1 MNTAL
6 TSRRNFLHACGAGVT
21 LLGVA
26 SLGGPAFAQA
36 PVDHLR
42 VLCGYPSGSAPDIV
56 ARAIAAELGRSYAR
70 GATVDNVAGAT
81 GCKAVAA
88 LKASS
93 ADGSTLLIAPGT
105 AASVLPYL
113 FQARPYD
120 PELDLKPVSVAAV
133 SQLWLVVGPAVPAS
147 VTDARALLEWM
158 HDNPKLAAVGTTGA
172 SGESGIVAR
181 SNLMMA
187 KRFLDAGIAWE
198 QVGFNGAPQ
207 VVSALLGGQLAAAIV
222 SEVPLR
228 AHVKAGKLR
237 VLATSGAR
245 RNAAVPAVGTFA
257 EQGFRKLVADDW
269 FGCFLPGAAT
279 PAAVEVMSQRLRA
292 ALAQPKLVAAL
303 GEAGLT
309 AAPCTPAG
317 MTGRIATERNLWEP
331 VIKAHNMRV
340 G

>member
-6 TSRRNFLHACGAGVT
+6 TSRRKFLHACGMGVT

-26 SLGGPAFAQA
+26 SLSRPAFAQA
-36 PVDHLR
+36 PLNHLR

-56 ARAIAAELGRSYAR
+56 ARAVAAELGGSYAR
-70 GATVDNVAGAT
+70 GATVDNVAGAS

-88 LKASS
+88 LKASP
-93 ADGSTLLIAPGT
+93 ADGSTLLVAPGT

-113 FQARPYD
+113 FAARPYD
-120 PELDLKPVSVAAV
+120 PELDLKPVSVAVV
-133 SQLWLVVGPAVPAS
+133 SQLWLVVGPAVPTS
-147 VTDARALLEWM
+147 VTDARELLAWM

-172 SGESGIVAR
+172 SGAGER
-181 SNLMMA
+181 THLMMA
-187 KRFLDAGIAWE
+187 KRFLEAGIAWE

-228 AHVKAGKLR
+228 SHVKAGKLR

-245 RNAAVPAVGTFA
+245 RNAAVPSVGTFA

-279 PAAVEVMSQRLRA
+279 PAAVDAMSQRLRA

-303 GEAGLT
+303 ADAGLT

-317 MTGRIATERNLWEP
+317 MTARIEAERNLWEP
-331 VIKAHNMRV
+331 VIKAHNIRV